1 MLPWLVKPGTLGTGR
16 SRAILA
22 AREAAAEEDAARF
35 RAAAAAAAAARVRR
49 DWRTPVRWR
58 VVHVVRRLDGRMR
71 GADQ

>member
-22 AREAAAEEDAARF
+22 AHEAAAEEDAARF
-35 RAAAAAAAAARVRR
+35 RAAAAAAAKGFAA
-49 DWRTPVRWR
+49 TGGPQFGGASSPSF
-58 VVHVVRRLDGRMR
+58 RRLDGRMR